1 MEKVMRV
8 LLVDDQAQLLMW
20 GLKSAC
26 SGHELICAETGAE
39 ALTLCSAE
47 TFGLVL
53 MDGSLGPE
61 EFGHSVV
68 TQLRALGYTGRI
80 CSFSSE
86 DELNELAL
94 GADADFALNKSSV
107 RENPD
112 ALRHIL
118 AEV

>member
-1 MEKVMRV
+1 MKI
-8 LLVDDQAQLLMW
+8 LLVDDQAQLLVW
-20 GLKSAC
+20 GLKKAC
-26 SGHELICAETGAE
+26 AGHELVCAETGPQ
-39 ALTLCSAE
+39 ALELCSAE

-68 TQLRALGYTGRI
+68 TELRARGYNGRI

-94 GADADFALNKSSV
+94 GAGADFALNKSAV

-112 ALRHIL
+112 ALRHL
-118 AEV
+118 LTEE

>member
-1 MEKVMRV
+1 MKI
-8 LLVDDQAQLLMW
+8 LLVDDQAQLLVW
-20 GLKSAC
+20 GLKKAC
-26 SGHELICAETGAE
+26 AGHELVCAENSE
-39 ALTLCSAE
+39 QALALCSTE
-47 TFGLVL
+47 TFGLIL

-68 TQLRALGYTGRI
+68 TELRARGYTGRI

-94 GADADFALNKSSV
+94 GAGADFALNKSAV

-112 ALRHIL
+112 ALRHL
-118 AEV
+118 LTEE